1 MKAKV
6 EQLIS
11 QDFLVI
17 IINIEYLCAQFTK
30 NLRDMN
36 TLSGLDPKNYEGTV
50 DGKATALYVL
60 TNANGAEMCVCNYG
74 GIIVSI
80 MMPDRNGKLDNVV
93 LGLSNLQDMVNEVN
107 PYLGAA
113 IGRYGNR
120 IAMGKFSID
129 GVEYTLPQNNA
140 TNCLHGGL
148 RGFSHH
154 VWDAEQTNKQT
165 LVLKYVSADGEE
177 GFPGNL
183 SIEMTYTLTDKNEVK
198 IDYTATTDKK
208 TLCNLTN
215 HSFFNLAGISEVNE
229 AAVITDNV
237 LTLNCDKFIP
247 VDAIA
252 IPVGVKTPVEG
263 TPFDFRQPT
272 LIAERIDANDTQIKY
287 GAGID
292 HSFCI
297 NQKNEGELTLAAVC
311 ECPKTGRVLTT
322 YTTEPGLQVYS
333 GNFLDGTV
341 GVKGCVYPR
350 RSGICFESQHHP
362 DCINQPSFEQ
372 CVLAPGETY
381 KQTTIYAFSV
391 K

>member
-1 MKAKV
+1 M
-6 EQLIS
+6 I
-11 QDFLVI
+11 
-17 IINIEYLCAQFTK
+17 TK
-30 NLRDMN
+30 
-36 TLSGLDPKNYEGTV
+36 SGLDPKNYEATL
-50 DGKATALYVL
+50 DGKKTALYVL
-60 TNANGAEMCVCNYG
+60 SNKKGCEMCVCNFG

-80 MMPDRNGKLDNVV
+80 MMPDRDGKLDNVV
-93 LGLSNLQDMVNEVN
+93 LGLNNIEDMKKRVD

-120 IAMGKFSID
+120 IAMGKFTLN

-148 RGFSHH
+148 SGFESK
-154 VWDAEQTNKQT
+154 VWDAEQTNEQT
-165 LVLKYVSADGEE
+165 LVLRYTSVDGEE

-183 SIEMTYTLTDKNEVK
+183 SVVMTYTLTDDNEVC
-198 IDYTATTDKK
+198 IDYKATTDKP
-208 TLCNLTN
+208 TICNLTN
-215 HSFFNLAGISEVNE
+215 HSFFNLAGICGKAE
-229 AAVITDNV
+229 APVITDNV

-252 IPVGVKTPVEG
+252 IPVGVKCPVEG
-263 TPFDFRQPT
+263 TPFDFRQPA
-272 LIAERIDANDTQIKY
+272 LVADRIDANDTQIKY

-297 NQKNEGELTLAAVC
+297 NQKAEGEMTLAAVC
-311 ECPKTGRVLTT
+311 ECPATGRTLCT

-341 GVKGCVYPR
+341 GVGGTKFPR
-350 RSGICFESQHHP
+350 RSGICFEAQHHP

-372 CVLAPGETY
+372 CVLNPGETY
-381 KQTTIYAFSV
+381 SQTTVYAFVV

>member
-1 MKAKV
+1 
-6 EQLIS
+6 
-11 QDFLVI
+11 
-17 IINIEYLCAQFTK
+17 
-30 NLRDMN
+30 MN
-36 TLSGLDPKNYEGTV
+36 TLSGLDPKNYEAKV
-50 DGKATALYVL
+50 DGKSTALYVL
-60 TNANGAEMCVCNYG
+60 TNANGAEICVCNYG
-74 GIIVSI
+74 GIIVSM

-93 LGLSNLQDMVNEVN
+93 LGLNNIQDMVNEVN

-120 IAMGKFSID
+120 IANGKFSID

-177 GFPGNL
+177 GFPGTL
-183 SIEMTYTLTDKNEVK
+183 SVEMTYTLTDKNEVR
-198 IDYTATTDKK
+198 IDYKATTDKK

-215 HSFFNLAGISEVNE
+215 HSFFNLGGIKAETQPIVN
-229 AAVITDNV
+229 NV
-237 LTLNCDKFIP
+237 LTLNCDKYIP
-247 VDAIA
+247 VDEIA
-252 IPVGVKTPVEG
+252 IPFGEKAPVEG
-263 TPFDFRQPT
+263 TPFDFRKPT
-272 LIAERIDANDTQIKY
+272 VIAERINADDVQIKN
-287 GAGID
+287 GSGID

-297 NQKNEGELTLAAVC
+297 NQKHPGELTLAAVC
-311 ECPKTGRVLTT
+311 EDPETGRVLST

-341 GVKGCVYPR
+341 GVNGCVFPR
-350 RSGICFESQHHP
+350 RSGICFEAQHHP
-362 DCINQPSFEQ
+362 DCINQPNFEQ

-381 KQTTIYAFSV
+381 SQTTIYAFSV

>member
-1 MKAKV
+1 
-6 EQLIS
+6 
-11 QDFLVI
+11 
-17 IINIEYLCAQFTK
+17 
-30 NLRDMN
+30 MN
-36 TLSGLDPKNYEGTV
+36 TLSGLDPKNYEAKV
-50 DGKATALYVL
+50 DGKSTALYVL
-60 TNANGAEMCVCNYG
+60 TNANGAEICVCNYG
-74 GIIVSI
+74 GIIVSM

-93 LGLSNLQDMVNEVN
+93 LGLNNIQDMVNEVN

-120 IAMGKFSID
+120 IANGKFSID

-177 GFPGNL
+177 GFPGTL
-183 SIEMTYTLTDKNEVK
+183 SVEMTYTLTDKNEVR
-198 IDYTATTDKK
+198 IDYKATTDKK

-215 HSFFNLAGISEVNE
+215 HSFFNLGGIKAETQPIVN
-229 AAVITDNV
+229 NV
-237 LTLNCDKFIP
+237 LTLNCDKYIP
-247 VDAIA
+247 VDEIA
-252 IPVGVKTPVEG
+252 IPFGEKAPVEG
-263 TPFDFRQPT
+263 TPFDFRKPT
-272 LIAERIDANDTQIKY
+272 VIAERINADDVQIKN
-287 GAGID
+287 GSGID

-297 NQKNEGELTLAAVC
+297 NQKQPGELTLAAVC
-311 ECPKTGRVLTT
+311 EDPETGRVLST

-341 GVKGCVYPR
+341 GVNGCVFPR
-350 RSGICFESQHHP
+350 RSGICFEAQHQP
-362 DCINQPSFEQ
+362 DCINQPNFEQ

-381 KQTTIYAFSV
+381 SQTTIYAFSV

>member
-1 MKAKV
+1 
-6 EQLIS
+6 
-11 QDFLVI
+11 
-17 IINIEYLCAQFTK
+17 
-30 NLRDMN
+30 MN
-36 TLSGLDPKNYEGTV
+36 TLSGLDPKKFESTV

-60 TNANGAEMCVCNYG
+60 TNASGAEITVCNYG
-74 GIIVSI
+74 GIIVSV
-80 MMPDRNGKLDNVV
+80 MMPDRDGKMDNVV
-93 LGLSNLQDMVNEVN
+93 LGLSNIDDMVKGID

-120 IAMGKFSID
+120 IANGKFSIE

-154 VWDAEQTNKQT
+154 VWDAEMPNKQT
-165 LVLKYVSADGEE
+165 IVLKYTSVDGEE

-183 SIEMTYTLTDKNEVK
+183 SIEMTYTLTDNNEIR
-198 IDYTATTDKK
+198 IDYKATTDKK

-215 HSFFNLAGISEVNE
+215 HSFFNLAGIKDKAE
-229 AAVITDNV
+229 APVITDNV
-237 LTLNCDKFIP
+237 LKLNCDKFIP

-252 IPVGVKTPVEG
+252 IPVGVKCPVEG
-263 TPFDFRQPT
+263 TPFDFRKPT
-272 LIAERIDANDTQIKY
+272 VVAERIDADDTQIKY

-297 NQKNEGELTLAAVC
+297 NNWKPGELTLAAVC
-311 ECPKTGRVLTT
+311 ECPATGRVLST

-333 GNFLDGTV
+333 GNFLNGTV
-341 GVKGCVYPR
+341 GACGTVFPR

-362 DCINQPSFEQ
+362 DCVNQPSFEQ
-372 CVLAPGETY
+372 CTLAPGETY
-381 KQTTIYAFSV
+381 KQTTVYAFSV

>member
-1 MKAKV
+1 M
-6 EQLIS
+6 I
-11 QDFLVI
+11 
-17 IINIEYLCAQFTK
+17 
-30 NLRDMN
+30 
-36 TLSGLDPKNYEGTV
+36 TLSGLDPKQFESTV

-60 TNANGAEMCVCNYG
+60 TNANGAEMTVCNYG

-93 LGLSNLQDMVNEVN
+93 LGLSNINDMVKEVD

-120 IAMGKFSID
+120 IANGKFSID
-129 GVEYTLPQNNA
+129 GVEYTLPQNNG

-154 VWDAEQTNKQT
+154 VWDAEMPNAQTI
-165 LVLKYVSADGEE
+165 VLKYTSVDGEE

-183 SIEMTYTLTDKNEVK
+183 CIEMTYTLTDKNEVK
-198 IDYTATTDKK
+198 IEYKATTDKK

-215 HSFFNLAGISEVNE
+215 HSFFNLAGIKDKKE
-229 AAVITDNV
+229 AQTIINNV

-252 IPVGVKTPVEG
+252 IPVGVKCPVEG
-263 TPFDFRQPT
+263 TPFDFTKP
-272 LIAERIDANDTQIKY
+272 AVVADRIDANDVQIKY

-311 ECPKTGRVLTT
+311 EDPESGRVLST

-333 GNFLDGTV
+333 GNFLNGTV
-341 GVKGCVYPR
+341 GACGTVFPR
-350 RSGICFESQHHP
+350 RSGICFEAQHHP

-372 CVLAPGETY
+372 CVLCPGETY
-381 KQTTIYAFSV
+381 AQTTVYAFSV

>member
-1 MKAKV
+1 M
-6 EQLIS
+6 I
-11 QDFLVI
+11 
-17 IINIEYLCAQFTK
+17 
-30 NLRDMN
+30 
-36 TLSGLDPKNYEGTV
+36 TLSGLDPKQFESTV

-60 TNANGAEMCVCNYG
+60 TNANGAEICVCNYG
-74 GIIVSI
+74 GIVVSI

-93 LGLSNLQDMVNEVN
+93 LGLSNVDDMVKGVD

-120 IAMGKFSID
+120 IANGKFSID

-154 VWDAEQTNKQT
+154 VWDVVKVEKNAI
-165 LVLKYVSADGEE
+165 VLHYLSVDGEE

-183 SIEMTYTLTDKNEVK
+183 DTEITYTLTDNNELR
-198 IDYTATTDKK
+198 IDYKATTDKK

-215 HSFFNLAGISEVNE
+215 HSFFNLAGISEVAE
-229 AAVITDNV
+229 APVITDHV
-237 LTLNCDKFIP
+237 LTMNCDKFIP

-252 IPVGVKTPVEG
+252 VPVGVKCPVEG

-272 LIAERIDANDTQIKY
+272 VVADRIDANDTQIIY

-292 HSFCI
+292 HSFCV
-297 NQKNEGELTLAAVC
+297 NQKNPGELTLAAVC
-311 ECPKTGRVLTT
+311 ECPKTGRVLST
-322 YTTEPGLQVYS
+322 YTTEPGCQCYS
-333 GNFLDGTV
+333 GNFLNGTI
-341 GVKGCVYPR
+341 GTKGCKFPR
-350 RSGICFESQHHP
+350 RSGICFEAQHHP
-362 DCINQPSFEQ
+362 DCINQPAFEQ
-372 CVLAPGETY
+372 CILAPGETY
-381 KQTTIYAFSV
+381 NQTTIYAFSV

>member
-1 MKAKV
+1 
-6 EQLIS
+6 
-11 QDFLVI
+11 
-17 IINIEYLCAQFTK
+17 
-30 NLRDMN
+30 MN
-36 TLSGLDPKNYEGTV
+36 TLSGLDPKNYEAKV
-50 DGKATALYVL
+50 DGKSTALYVL
-60 TNANGAEMCVCNYG
+60 TNANGAEICVCNYG
-74 GIIVSI
+74 GIIVSM

-93 LGLSNLQDMVNEVN
+93 LGLNNIQDMVNEVN

-120 IAMGKFSID
+120 IANGKFSID

-177 GFPGNL
+177 GFPGTL
-183 SIEMTYTLTDKNEVK
+183 SVEMTYTLTDKNEVR
-198 IDYTATTDKK
+198 IDYKATTDKK

-215 HSFFNLAGISEVNE
+215 HSFFNLGGIKAETQPIVN
-229 AAVITDNV
+229 NV
-237 LTLNCDKFIP
+237 LTLNCDKYIP
-247 VDAIA
+247 VDEIA
-252 IPVGVKTPVEG
+252 IPFGEKAPVEG
-263 TPFDFRQPT
+263 TPFDFRKPT
-272 LIAERIDANDTQIKY
+272 VIAERINADDVQIKN
-287 GAGID
+287 GSGID

-297 NQKNEGELTLAAVC
+297 NQKQSGELTLAAVC
-311 ECPKTGRVLTT
+311 EDPETGRVLST

-341 GVKGCVYPR
+341 GVNGCVFPR
-350 RSGICFESQHHP
+350 RSGICFEAQHHP
-362 DCINQPSFEQ
+362 DCINQPNFEQ

-381 KQTTIYAFSV
+381 SQTTIYAFSV

>member
-1 MKAKV
+1 
-6 EQLIS
+6 
-11 QDFLVI
+11 
-17 IINIEYLCAQFTK
+17 
-30 NLRDMN
+30 MN
-36 TLSGLDPKNYEGTV
+36 TLSGLDPKNYEAKV
-50 DGKATALYVL
+50 DGKSTALYVL
-60 TNANGAEMCVCNYG
+60 TNANGAEICVCNYG
-74 GIIVSI
+74 GIIVSM

-93 LGLSNLQDMVNEVN
+93 LGLNNIQDMVNEVN

-120 IAMGKFSID
+120 IANGKFSID

-177 GFPGNL
+177 GFPGTL
-183 SIEMTYTLTDKNEVK
+183 SVEMTYTLTDKNEVR
-198 IDYTATTDKK
+198 IDYKATTDKK

-215 HSFFNLAGISEVNE
+215 HSFFNLGGIKAETQPIVN
-229 AAVITDNV
+229 NV
-237 LTLNCDKFIP
+237 LTLNCDKYIP
-247 VDAIA
+247 VDEIA
-252 IPVGVKTPVEG
+252 IPFGEKAPVEG
-263 TPFDFRQPT
+263 TPFDFRKPT
-272 LIAERIDANDTQIKY
+272 VIAERINADDVQIKN
-287 GAGID
+287 GSGID

-297 NQKNEGELTLAAVC
+297 NQKQPGELTLAAVC
-311 ECPKTGRVLTT
+311 EDPETGRVLST

-341 GVKGCVYPR
+341 GVNGCVFPR
-350 RSGICFESQHHP
+350 RSGICFETQHHP
-362 DCINQPSFEQ
+362 DCINQPNFEQ

-381 KQTTIYAFSV
+381 SQTTIYAFSV

>member
-1 MKAKV
+1 
-6 EQLIS
+6 
-11 QDFLVI
+11 
-17 IINIEYLCAQFTK
+17 
-30 NLRDMN
+30 MN
-36 TLSGLDPKNYEGTV
+36 TLSGLDPKRYEATV
-50 DGKATALYVL
+50 AGKKTALYVL
-60 TNANGAEMCVCNYG
+60 TNASGAEMCVTNYG
-74 GIIVSI
+74 GIVVSI
-80 MMPDRNGKLDNVV
+80 MMPDRNGKMENVV
-93 LGLSNLQDMVNEVN
+93 LGLNNIEDMINRVD

-120 IAMGKFSID
+120 IANGKFSID
-129 GVEYTLPQNNA
+129 GVEYTLPQNDN

-148 RGFSHH
+148 SGFESR
-154 VWDAEQTNKQT
+154 VWDAEQTDKQT
-165 LVLKYVSADGEE
+165 LVLCYTSADGEE

-183 SIEMTYTLTDKNEVK
+183 SIKMTYTLTDNNEFRL
-198 IDYTATTDKK
+198 DYEATTDKK
-208 TLCNLTN
+208 TICNLTN
-215 HSFFNLAGISEVNE
+215 HSFFNLAGITDKKE
-229 AAVITDNV
+229 APVITDNV

-252 IPVGVKTPVEG
+252 IPVGVKCPVEG

-272 LIAERIDANDTQIKY
+272 LVADRINANDTQIKY

-297 NQKNEGELTLAAVC
+297 NQKNPGELTLAAVC
-311 ECPKTGRVLTT
+311 ECPASGRVLST

-333 GNFLDGTV
+333 GNFLNGTV
-341 GVKGCVYPR
+341 GVNGTVFPR

-372 CVLAPGETY
+372 CILAPGETY

>member
-1 MKAKV
+1 
-6 EQLIS
+6 
-11 QDFLVI
+11 
-17 IINIEYLCAQFTK
+17 
-30 NLRDMN
+30 MN
-36 TLSGLDPKNYEGTV
+36 TLSGLDPKNYEAKV
-50 DGKATALYVL
+50 DGKSTALYVL
-60 TNANGAEMCVCNYG
+60 TNANGAEICVCNYG
-74 GIIVSI
+74 GIIVSM

-93 LGLSNLQDMVNEVN
+93 LGLNNIQDMVNEVN

-120 IAMGKFSID
+120 IANGKFSID

-177 GFPGNL
+177 GFPGTL
-183 SIEMTYTLTDKNEVK
+183 SVEMTYTLTDKNEVR
-198 IDYTATTDKK
+198 IDYKATTDKK

-215 HSFFNLAGISEVNE
+215 HSFFNLGGIKAETQPIVN
-229 AAVITDNV
+229 NV
-237 LTLNCDKFIP
+237 LTLNCDKYIP
-247 VDAIA
+247 VDEIA
-252 IPVGVKTPVEG
+252 IPFGEKAPVEG
-263 TPFDFRQPT
+263 TPFDFRKPT
-272 LIAERIDANDTQIKY
+272 VIAERINADDVQIKN
-287 GAGID
+287 GSGID

-297 NQKNEGELTLAAVC
+297 NQKQPGELTLAAVC
-311 ECPKTGRVLTT
+311 EDPETGRVLST

-341 GVKGCVYPR
+341 GVNGCVFPR
-350 RSGICFESQHHP
+350 RSGICFEAQHHP
-362 DCINQPSFEQ
+362 DCINQPNFEQ
-372 CVLAPGETY
+372 CVLVPGETY
-381 KQTTIYAFSV
+381 SQTTIYAFSV